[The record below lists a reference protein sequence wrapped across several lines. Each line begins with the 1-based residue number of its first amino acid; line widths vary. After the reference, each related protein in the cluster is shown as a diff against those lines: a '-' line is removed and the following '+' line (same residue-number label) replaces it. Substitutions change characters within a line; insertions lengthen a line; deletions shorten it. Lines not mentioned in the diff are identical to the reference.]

1 MEIPVAKH
9 KKSMLEAFN
18 SAGSLKPLKPKVTP
32 IPSPEPAAEAPE
44 PAPAVPAEPVVPP
57 AAKAKAPEQPPASSV
72 QPVATPIPAA
82 QPSSEASS
90 GPSSEDGVLQP
101 APRREDNPANP
112 TPQQARTAAGAGGPF
127 VEARTGVESQAAE
140 GQALASAP
148 APTSSAD
155 EASQHGLKAPSS
167 SLVWVLLALII
178 TSFSAAAWW
187 GKQPQDAGSGSGSGT
202 DTQATGD
209 GSQDSATNAGL
220 GGFAPASG
228 DPSGA
233 GPASSGA
240 TGGAAFQAGL
250 SSSDPLA
257 DLSNLYTV
265 VVITYGKS
273 HTDLASAHQE
283 FLRDSGL
290 PVNRLLRVKNNLVL
304 SVGAAPTRAA
314 LADLEARIQRLTFN
328 GERGVY
334 SDAYVDAIQKYV
346 ER

>member
-1 MEIPVAKH
+1 MAKH

-44 PAPAVPAEPVVPP
+44 PAPAVPAEPAVAPVVPP
-57 AAKAKAPEQPPASSV
+57 EASLPKPVAPSIESGESGESAARPAPASVS
-72 QPVATPIPAA
+72 Q
-82 QPSSEASS
+82 E
-90 GPSSEDGVLQP
+90 GVLQP
-101 APRREDNPANP
+101 APRHEGSSARPA
-112 TPQQARTAAGAGGPF
+112 PQPARTTSGAGGPF
-127 VEARTGVESQAAE
+127 VEAQAGE
-140 GQALASAP
+140 DQAGPA

-155 EASQHGLKAPSS
+155 EASQNGLKAPSS
-167 SLVWVLLALII
+167 ALVWVLLGLII
-178 TSFSAAAWW
+178 ISFSAAAWW
-187 GKQPQDAGSGSGSGT
+187 GKQPQDSGAGGAP
-202 DTQATGD
+202 QEAGD
-209 GSQDSATNAGL
+209 GSQGAASSAGL
-220 GGFAPASG
+220 GGFAPTSGASSKGLEGSFGPTGGESSPADPGGYDPLG
-228 DPSGA
+228 DPN
-233 GPASSGA
+233 
-240 TGGAAFQAGL
+240 
-250 SSSDPLA
+250 
-257 DLSNLYTV
+257 NLYTV

-304 SVGAAPTRAA
+304 SVGAAPTRAE
-314 LADLEARIQRLTFN
+314 LADLEARIHRLTFN